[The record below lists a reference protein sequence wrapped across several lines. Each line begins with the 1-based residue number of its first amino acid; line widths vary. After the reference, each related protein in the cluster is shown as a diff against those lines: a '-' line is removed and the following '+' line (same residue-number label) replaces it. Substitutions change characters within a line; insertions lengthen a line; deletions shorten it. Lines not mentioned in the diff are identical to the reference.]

1 MAYSRKKLQEEAI
14 KAIKKN
20 DLKFIEEVVEC
31 LPCSKNTFYQHK
43 LHEEDAISELL
54 WENKV
59 RLKTKLRKKWEDSDN
74 FNAEKERAK
83 KIAER
88 IELIGKIFEEE
99 KLDKKDSSTTFES
112 ALMELSDDKDKPVEE
127 KIRDLVKDRKSK
139 LNPNPVEDNGED
151 QTEEDD
157 KGEGM
162 TDEEARAL
170 IREAF
175 ED

>member
-59 RLKTKLRKKWEDSDN
+59 RLKAKLRKKWENSDN
-74 FNAEKERAK
+74 FNAEKH
-83 KIAER
+83 
-88 IELIGKIFEEE
+88 LYLLVGTEEE
-99 KLDKKDSSTTFES
+99 RDILNSKPVQITNVNIDESLLSDSELDKELEDLES
-112 ALMELSDDKDKPVEE
+112 E
-127 KIRDLVKDRKSK
+127 
-139 LNPNPVEDNGED
+139 
-151 QTEEDD
+151 
-157 KGEGM
+157 
-162 TDEEARAL
+162 
-170 IREAF
+170 
-175 ED
+175 